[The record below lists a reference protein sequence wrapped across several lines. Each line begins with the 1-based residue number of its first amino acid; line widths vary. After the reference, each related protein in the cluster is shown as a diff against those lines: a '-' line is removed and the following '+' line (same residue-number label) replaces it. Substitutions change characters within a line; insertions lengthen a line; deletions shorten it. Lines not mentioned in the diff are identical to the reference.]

1 MDGEAEKL
9 TPMMVQYRQIKE
21 QHQQTILFF
30 RLGDFYEMFEEDAV
44 EVSRLLNLTL
54 TKRNGQRMCG
64 IPYHAAKVYI
74 KRLLEAGKK
83 IAICEQTEL
92 PEGGRQLAKREVVQ
106 VVTPAT
112 VVEEDFLE
120 ANCDS
125 FVLSISFQKQ
135 GLAISYA
142 DITSGQFMLRMIE
155 KDSRYAML
163 LSVLQQVNP
172 REILVNEDDYF
183 LHQDFQILM
192 DAHPAMVTKLPSWH
206 FSLAEGYQRLCNQIG
221 SSSLKAFGLEEKNQ
235 MLSSAG
241 ALLWY
246 LQETAKTHLNQIEG
260 YTVVP
265 ESQFLHI
272 DEASRKSLELLTNLS
287 DGSEKYTLYA
297 SINAT
302 LTSMGARQLKQ
313 WITSPLTDI
322 AQIESRQYWV
332 TLLYEDRDELARV
345 RSHLK
350 QVLDLQRLS
359 SRLAMHRHL
368 SKDLVGISQTV
379 RSFFNLADVR
389 YQKLL
394 GEGLDQKSLEALA
407 IMAKHIA
414 DGISFEHQGPFE
426 EGKVIVSGFD
436 AELDA
441 LRSIKGGGKAILDAY
456 LDKIRQETGITT
468 LRLSSNK
475 ILGHYIEV
483 SKAQADK
490 VPPSFYRKQTL
501 VNAERFTSDELM
513 ACEQKILA
521 SAFEAEKRERQVYE
535 ALVEEVMN
543 LQQPLVA
550 ISRFLSNL
558 DCLQS
563 FASTAITHSY
573 CKPVFTD
580 EDVLE
585 FEGGRHPVVEQYL
598 GTGQFV
604 ANDLFISSAGKR
616 FCLITGP
623 NMAGKS
629 TFLRQTA
636 LLVLL
641 SQIGSYVPASK
652 ARLGIVDKLYCRV
665 GASDNLAR
673 GESTFLVEMQEAA
686 HILRTASRNSLVIID
701 ELGRGTSTQDGMSI
715 AYAVMQKLLLMQ
727 SKTLFA
733 THYHELARI
742 DTSAIQLL
750 TLQVSEQGGQV
761 RFLRRVIEGIA
772 NSSYGLN
779 VARMAGIGREVLA
792 HARTFQKQHFAEYD
806 LMSIQPDLFSAV
818 SEDSSQQVYYDE
830 TEQEVLHQLRSFSIE
845 QSTPLQAVLF
855 LKELQEKLQAK

>member
-1 MDGEAEKL
+1 MNRETEKL

-21 QHQQTILFF
+21 QHRQTILFF

-54 TKRNGQRMCG
+54 TKRNGQPMCG

-120 ANCDS
+120 ANRDS

-135 GLAISYA
+135 GIAISYA

-155 KDSRYAML
+155 KDGRYAML

-192 DAHPAMVTKLPSWH
+192 DAHPAMVTKLPSWY
-206 FSLAEGYQRLCNQIG
+206 FSLAEGHQRLCSQIG
-221 SSSLKAFGLEEKNQ
+221 SASLKAFGLEEKDQ
-235 MLSSAG
+235 MLGSAG

-246 LQETAKTHLNQIEG
+246 LQETAKTSLNQIEG

-287 DGSEKYTLYA
+287 DGSEKYSLYA

-322 AQIESRQYWV
+322 AQIEARQYWV

-359 SRLAMHRHL
+359 SRLAMHRHQ

-394 GEGLDQKSLEALA
+394 GEGLDQKTLEALA

-414 DGISFEHQGPFE
+414 DGISTEHQGPFE
-426 EGKVIVSGFD
+426 EGKVIVPGFD
-436 AELDA
+436 SELDE

-456 LDKIRQETGITT
+456 LEKTRKETGITT

-490 VPPSFYRKQTL
+490 VPASFYRKQTL
-501 VNAERFTSDELM
+501 VNAERFTSDELI

-521 SAFEAEKRERQVYE
+521 SVFEAEKRERQVYE

-543 LQQPLVA
+543 VQQPLVS

-563 FASTAITHSY
+563 LASTAITHSY

-585 FEGGRHPVVEQYL
+585 FEGARHPVVEQHL

-604 ANDLFISSAGKR
+604 ANDLSISSTGKR

-715 AYAVMQKLLLMQ
+715 AYAVMQKLLSMQ

-792 HARTFQKQHFAEYD
+792 QARTFQKQHFAEYD
-806 LMSIQPDLFSAV
+806 LFSIQPDLFSSV
-818 SEDSSQQVYYDE
+818 SEDTVQQVYYDE

-855 LKELQEKLQAK
+855 LKELQEILQAK